1 MAGESRERLARKAL
15 TMARTPSGRDED
27 LHQLRRVLAGASD
40 ELPAPEGSGAIR
52 AIRDLDDALES
63 AWLMERSAAPGALEA
78 DLDELL
84 SEPTEG
90 PTAIRGIEAPEG
102 YDVSIRSVPF
112 RTSTSPLATSAF
124 AAGRRVERT
133 IGPVR
138 DIAGREIWIDLLL
151 RTRQVGVVR
160 GAGAAPLLLLPV
172 RGPLRAA
179 ATIRLGAGSVWIQA
193 SLLASAAAPG
203 AYCGIRIKGGRL
215 RLSAPATSS
224 GGNLVIGATHVATLE
239 IETDP
244 LAAST
249 SSGAPGADGHAVRS
263 EAPTTAR
270 FVFEPGGGRLD
281 AADDAEMRAL
291 GTTVK
296 LTHRTAPGEIEQL
309 INRVV
314 LPLDLTPS
322 TFVARRARS
331 ELFTVAGEAPI
342 VGGGWALPLT
352 IAAPASLGAAAG
364 VGGLA
369 AITGSGLECS
379 WRGLAGGQVPLD
391 AAVVLTEPGRLALAG
406 RRLSAPTAAQT
417 IDLWNETDEAGRASL
432 IHLDFPAG
440 GATRLFSEAGT
451 VDAVQVEG
459 GLDATLDRP
468 VRVDRSRFPLRSDAA
483 LAAFWQVP
491 TGFGALIAADVTA
504 TPRPH
509 MPRSSPVALTNA
521 LIQVSGPTAF
531 VASGTLD
538 DPQRMATGDAFLLLG
553 VRGIIPS
560 LRDPYVTN
568 VLPPLRDRKPRRDER
583 APAGSVKGLLLA
595 ATTWATPT
603 APVVSLTLLPIAGH
617 ALFATSAPAVNPSTI
632 TVTARSSGDQPD
644 TDAED
649 REAEVGLRQVFER
662 TAGPAPEQLVL
673 VDVSSN
679 IDQFGVGF
687 GPGRDT
693 DQHSVTVVASSLPIR
708 ILGLDLSAPIRNLRV
723 VPLPQ
728 FQWEPVINIPNPL
741 VLDPYPNILASA
753 NDGGPSVLGS
763 ASVTLVP
770 IAPERLTDVM
780 LSEFA
785 AGADGS
791 PLAAK
796 FTLPFGMKAAA
807 VFQPFNGRAP
817 RWSTVSLNRPA
828 TTDARYV
835 GGLQI
840 AAEAFPD
847 RGPDQESPSFPGA
860 AWQTRNGV
868 DPGSGVPFGLSVL
881 SAGFGNPGV
890 EWTFNTEMGPGRP
903 ARRVPVTRVDF
914 SGYGGSTFSSWAN
927 PDAVA
932 STSQVRFDVIV
943 ARTAY
948 EVIQIASILYPWAA
962 PVVRTIT
969 LERRKEGSV
978 LRFDSGWVATAP
990 GLYDYPDP
998 DLANFTPPPEW
1009 TAIETHPGVVR
1020 GAWDVRRIRETGR
1033 VLSRTLPSSMGP
1045 ILVELLEVRF
1055 DADFD
1060 IDGVVQ
1066 GQGTAGRVTGRDQ
1079 IGFVQRSP
1087 QGYPLMPEHLAAM
1100 MEAEGPFGGGL
1111 DCIVDIGGSGQQL
1124 SVKRVDVAPA
1134 PPQYG
1139 GPPQFGAAA
1148 RGAVALPADGQWS
1161 TVRHD
1166 LSAPEPQPVNAQSGV
1181 ALVRAG
1187 TASGT
1192 AAVSDWYRLAE
1203 PADLLRED
1211 APTIE
1216 FGLVQGSDAHRV
1228 LFPRPRIREGE
1239 QRWSSSEVPAL
1250 AETYTLSLGVGIFP
1264 PRDQCLLGEAPW
1276 GFDIGGD
1283 GRFTLLPAPT
1293 MKFNAPPAVA
1303 DRLLVDGAAFKIR
1316 TRYETPM
1323 NFTLDPGSPQ
1333 SWGVEGGTILTTM
1346 DLGPFTEL
1354 LGVRHGL
1361 SSVAGERPAFEAP
1374 EMIYPPALK
1383 PVVDILQFLAELLGV
1398 DQILAVEGFK
1408 GSFKFKA
1415 TLNLPIENPNAAD
1428 RYFDFGAMEITG
1440 KLKVGV
1446 ASAPNWNGFLR
1457 IELGARVPIIPPIM
1471 GGGEIGVELEGN
1483 ALAEQKVTIE
1493 VKWSASIGKSLGPIE
1508 VKGSFSFGI
1517 QVIAS
1522 STGAWQIGLLVAIS
1536 ASADIWIAKI
1546 TVKVELMAAISVL
1559 ANGSKQALGQAKFAA
1574 EIEVCWFLTVSVAYS
1589 LEYSESLAV

>member
-1 MAGESRERLARKAL
+1 MAGESRERLARTAL
-15 TMARTPSGRDED
+15 TIARTPSGREVD
-27 LHQLRRVLAGASD
+27 LHQVRRVLAGASD
-40 ELPAPEGSGAIR
+40 APSVPEGLAAVR
-52 AIRDLDDALES
+52 AIRDLDDALTS
-63 AWLMERSAAPGALEA
+63 ASLMERAAAPGALEA
-78 DLDELL
+78 DLDELV

-90 PTAIRGIEAPEG
+90 PTAISGIDAPEG
-102 YDVSIRSVPF
+102 YDVAIRSVPF
-112 RTSTSPLATSAF
+112 KTSTNPLATPAF

-138 DIAGREIWIDLLL
+138 DSAGREIWIDLLL

-160 GAGAAPLLLLPV
+160 GAGTEPLLLVPL
-172 RGPLRAA
+172 RGPLRAGA
-179 ATIRLGAGSVWIQA
+179 SIRLGSGSVWIQA
-193 SLLASAAAPG
+193 RLLAPAAPPG

-224 GGNLVIGATHVATLE
+224 GGNLIIGAGHVATLE

-244 LAAST
+244 VAAST
-249 SSGAPGADGHAVRS
+249 TAGAPGADGHAVRS
-263 EAPTTAR
+263 DPPAMAR
-270 FVFEPGGGRLD
+270 FVFEPAGGRLD
-281 AADDAEMRAL
+281 AADDAQIRAL
-291 GTTVK
+291 GTTLK
-296 LTHRTAPGEIEQL
+296 LAHRIAPADLDPL

-314 LPLDLTPS
+314 LPFDLTPQS
-322 TFVARRARS
+322 FVTRRVRS
-331 ELFTVAGEAPI
+331 ELFAVTGEAPI

-369 AITGSGLECS
+369 AVLGPGLESS
-379 WRGLAGGQVPLD
+379 WRGLAGGPVPLE
-391 AAVVLTEPGRLALAG
+391 AAVVLVEPGRLALAG
-406 RRLSAPTAAQT
+406 RRRSAPTATQT
-417 IDLWNETDEAGRASL
+417 IGLWNETGEPGRASL
-432 IHLDFPAG
+432 INLDFPAG

-451 VDAVQVEG
+451 VDAVQLEG
-459 GLDATLDRP
+459 SVDATLDRP
-468 VRVDRSRFPLRSDAA
+468 VRVDGSRFPLRSDTG
-483 LAAFWQVP
+483 LTAFWQLP
-491 TGFGALIAADVTA
+491 SSFGALISADVTETLRQY
-504 TPRPH
+504 TPRP
-509 MPRSSPVALTNA
+509 SPVALTNA
-521 LIQVSGPTAF
+521 LLQVSGPRVFLAT
-531 VASGTLD
+531 GTLAE
-538 DPQRMATGDAFLLLG
+538 PQQMDAGATFLLLG
-553 VRGIIPS
+553 VRGIVPS

-568 VLPPLRDRKPRRDER
+568 LLPPLRDRGLRLETR
-583 APAGSVKGLLLA
+583 AEGNVKGRLLA
-595 ATTWATPT
+595 KVTWATPT
-603 APVVSLTLLPIAGH
+603 APVMSLTLLPVAGQL
-617 ALFATSAPAVNPSTI
+617 LFATAAPSASPGTI
-632 TVTARSSGDQPD
+632 AVTARSFVHQPD
-644 TDAED
+644 TEAED
-649 REAEVGLRQVFER
+649 RKAEVGLRQVFER
-662 TAGPAPEQLVL
+662 AAGPTREQLVL

-687 GPGRDT
+687 GAGRNVDHQT
-693 DQHSVTVVASSLPIR
+693 LAAVSGGLPIR
-708 ILGLDLSAPIRNLRV
+708 IDGLDLSAPIRNLRV
-723 VPLPQ
+723 VLLPQ

-741 VLDPYPNILASA
+741 VLDPYPNVLASA

-780 LSEFA
+780 LSEFSA
-785 AGADGS
+785 APDGT

-807 VFQPFNGRAP
+807 VFQPFDGRAP
-817 RWSTVSLNRPA
+817 RWSTLSLIRPA

-840 AAEAFPD
+840 AAEAFPEVGSD
-847 RGPDQESPSFPGA
+847 AESPSFPGA

-868 DPGSGVPFGLSVL
+868 DSGSGMPLGLSVL

-890 EWTFNTEMGPGRP
+890 ELIFNNEMGPGRP

-927 PDAVA
+927 PNAVA

-948 EVIQIASILYPWAA
+948 EVVQVASILYPWAA

-969 LERRKEGSV
+969 LERRKEGAV
-978 LRFDSGWVATAP
+978 VRFDSGWVATGP

-998 DLANFTPPPEW
+998 DLANFTPPTEW
-1009 TAIETHPGVVR
+1009 TPIETHPGVVA
-1020 GAWDVRRIRETGR
+1020 GAWNVRRIRETGR
-1033 VLSRTLPSSMGP
+1033 VLSRTLPSSAGP

-1060 IDGVVQ
+1060 IEGAVQ
-1066 GQGTAGRVTGRDQ
+1066 GRDAHGRVTGRDQ

-1100 MEAEGPFGGGL
+1100 MEAEGPFGGAL
-1111 DCIVDIGGSGQQL
+1111 DCVVDIGGSGQLL

-1134 PPQYG
+1134 PAVYG
-1139 GPPQFGAAA
+1139 GSPQFGAAA
-1148 RGAVALPADGQWS
+1148 RGAVALPGDGQWS
-1161 TVRHD
+1161 TVRHE

-1187 TASGT
+1187 TASGS
-1192 AAVSDWYRLAE
+1192 APVSDWYRLAE
-1203 PADLLRED
+1203 PIDLLRED
-1211 APTIE
+1211 SPTIE

-1264 PRDQCLLGEAPW
+1264 PRDQCLLGAAPW

-1293 MKFNAPPAVA
+1293 MEFTAPPAVA

-1316 TRYETPM
+1316 TRYEKPM

-1333 SWGVEGGTILTTM
+1333 SWGVKGGSILTTM

-1354 LGVRHGL
+1354 LGVRHGF
-1361 SSVAGERPAFEAP
+1361 SSVDGELPAFEAP
-1374 EMIYPPALK
+1374 EMIYPPALD
-1383 PVVDILQFLAELLGV
+1383 PVIDILEFLAELLGV

-1415 TLNLPIENPNAAD
+1415 TLNLPIENPSAAD
-1428 RYFDFGAMEITG
+1428 RYFDFGAMEIKG

-1446 ASAPNWNGFLR
+1446 SSAPSWNGFLR
-1457 IELGARVPIIPPIM
+1457 IDLGARVPVIPPIM

-1483 ALAEQKVTIE
+1483 ALSEQKVTIE

-1522 STGAWQIGLLVAIS
+1522 SSGAWQIGLLVAIS

-1559 ANGSKQALGQAKFAA
+1559 ADGSKQALGQAKFAA
-1574 EIEVCWFLTVSVAYS
+1574 EIEVCWFLTVSVEYS
-1589 LEYSESLAV
+1589 LEYKEMLSI